1 MRTTV
6 LYGEYELAIDEKN
19 RLLVPAEV
27 RRALDVERDGEAF
40 FLTIGEN
47 GQPWLYPERRYEAF
61 VSQME
66 SEMTPDEDRLAFDQI
81 YFAMASK
88 VDWDKQGRI
97 LVPEKY
103 RVRTK
108 LSRDVVM
115 LGMRDH
121 LELWNRTD
129 WAERMQKLELQR
141 PEIAGRQRKLR
152 QGHLMPVQPVMMAP
166 VPASVAPT
174 MVTPVA
180 AVSSAVSPTT

>member
-6 LYGEYELAIDEKN
+6 LYGEYELSIDEKN

-66 SEMTPDEDRLAFDQI
+66 SEMTPGEDRLAFDQM
-81 YFAMASK
+81 YFSMASK

-103 RVRTK
+103 RVRTN
-108 LSRDVVM
+108 LSRDVTMIGV
-115 LGMRDH
+115 RDH

-129 WAERMQKLELQR
+129 WTDRMQVLESQR
-141 PEIAGRQRKLR
+141 ADIAARQRQMRLT
-152 QGHLMPVQPVMMAP
+152 QLSHAAP
-166 VPASVAPT
+166 VVISNPVAP
-174 MVTPVA
+174 VTSTNA
-180 AVSSAVSPTT
+180 AM